1 MRLSLALITLKWQV
15 VKWREFWGPKWIPTC
30 VDVSV
35 SGPLKG
41 IILQITPLDNL
52 SLSGS
57 LNNTKASV
65 GGKYG

>member
-1 MRLSLALITLKWQV
+1 M
-15 VKWREFWGPKWIPTC
+15 C

>member
-15 VKWREFWGPKWIPTC
+15 VKWR
-30 VDVSV
+30 DVSV